1 MAADKTIT
9 DLDFDAWTDETE
21 EKTLEALIESS
32 KIRYVISEGAFFHGR
47 FPDGRVIKTPL
58 KLTVGMIE
66 LIGEKQ
72 GSDVEQIKMLLGL
85 FGQEEDVEYLAGADL
100 MSAIDYA
107 AKYFR
112 VFEKIAQISMGE
124 YSR

>member
-1 MAADKTIT
+1 MAADQNIT
-9 DLDFDAWTDETE
+9 DLDFDAWTEEDEA
-21 EKTLEALIESS
+21 KAIEAIAESS
-32 KIRYVISEGAFFHGR
+32 KIRYVISEGTFFCGR

-58 KLTVGMIE
+58 RITVEMIE

-85 FGQEEDVEYLAGADL
+85 LGQTKDVEYLAGADL
-100 MSAIDYA
+100 LATVDYA

-112 VFEKIAQISMGE
+112 IFEKVAQISMGE
-124 YSR
+124 FAR

>member
-32 KIRYVISEGAFFHGR
+32 KIRYVISEGAFFYGR

-58 KLTVGMIE
+58 KLTVEMIE

-85 FGQEEDVEYLAGADL
+85 FGQDEDIEYLTGADL

-107 AKYFR
+107 AKYFH

-124 YSR
+124 YAR